1 MKGSNGLMGNI
12 YEQRCSLDDN
22 ELDNEDLYGLLTVLR
37 SSRIVFMSNPFV
49 PLTAGL
55 IREYERITH
64 RGDFVRDFV
73 TNTVSLSVLQVF
85 CPCSISRCDSF
96 VFRVP
101 SFSYNHIDMLPIPRA
116 APFAL
121 ALRPRQSKNLIN
133 LLVI

>member
-22 ELDNEDLYGLLTVLR
+22 ELDNEGLYGLLTILR
-37 SSRIVFMSNPFV
+37 SSRIDFMSNPFV

-85 CPCSISRCDSF
+85 CPCSISR
-96 VFRVP
+96 
-101 SFSYNHIDMLPIPRA
+101 M
-116 APFAL
+116 
-121 ALRPRQSKNLIN
+121 
-133 LLVI
+133 